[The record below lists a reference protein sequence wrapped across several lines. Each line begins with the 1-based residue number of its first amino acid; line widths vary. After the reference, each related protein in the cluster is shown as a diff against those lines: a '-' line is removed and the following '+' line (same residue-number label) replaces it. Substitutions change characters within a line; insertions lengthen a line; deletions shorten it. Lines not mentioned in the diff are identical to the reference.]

1 MGPEGQRHHLPG
13 IRPTFRCRGQPKPA
27 ARGNLAV
34 MEAMWRLVLSG
45 KLMTQM
51 EMKMTETRTCA
62 HHWVIEPA
70 RGAISAGVCKLCGA
84 AKAFANSDR
93 ALDGD
98 AGAGRQP
105 VGLAVLQRG
114 RYTQRL
120 RIRVSMAQRV
130 SYRRSAEEAGVGL
143 MAWCRRALEAAASR
157 GLGPA
162 LEERPPTGGY
172 TGEVE
177 ITLTRSQEDACHTSA
192 HRSGQE
198 LGAWVRGI
206 LDSAA

>member
-1 MGPEGQRHHLPG
+1 MSD
-13 IRPTFRCRGQPKPA
+13 TD
-27 ARGNLAV
+27 
-34 MEAMWRLVLSG
+34 
-45 KLMTQM
+45 TD
-51 EMKMTETRTCA
+51 TTTCA

-84 AKAFANSDR
+84 RNDFANSDR

-143 MAWCRRALEAAASR
+143 MAWCRGALEAAASR

-177 ITLTRSQEDACHTSA
+177 ITLTRSQEDACHTAA

-198 LGAWVRGI
+198 LGAWVRSV

>member
-1 MGPEGQRHHLPG
+1 M
-13 IRPTFRCRGQPKPA
+13 
-27 ARGNLAV
+27 
-34 MEAMWRLVLSG
+34 SG
-45 KLMTQM
+45 TDA
-51 EMKMTETRTCA
+51 TTCA

-70 RGAISAGVCKLCGA
+70 RGARSAGVCKLCGA
-84 AKAFANSDR
+84 ARDDFANSDR

-105 VGLAVLQRG
+105 MGLTVLQRG

-130 SYRRSAEEAGVGL
+130 SYRRSSEEAGVGL

-157 GLGPA
+157 GLGQA

-172 TGEVE
+172 TDEVE
-177 ITLTRSQEDACHTSA
+177 ITLTRSQEDVCHTAA

-198 LGAWVRGI
+198 LAEWMREA
-206 LDSAA
+206 LDSAVKEKGE

>member
-1 MGPEGQRHHLPG
+1 MSD
-13 IRPTFRCRGQPKPA
+13 TDA
-27 ARGNLAV
+27 
-34 MEAMWRLVLSG
+34 
-45 KLMTQM
+45 T
-51 EMKMTETRTCA
+51 TCA
-62 HHWVIEPA
+62 RHWVIEPA
-70 RGAISAGVCKLCGA
+70 RGARSAGVCKLCGA

-114 RYTQRL
+114 RYPQRL

-157 GLGPA
+157 GLGQA
-162 LEERPPTGGY
+162 IEERPPTGGY

-177 ITLTRSQEDACHTSA
+177 ITLTRSQEDACRTA
-192 HRSGQE
+192 ADRSGQE
-198 LGAWVRGI
+198 LGAWVRSV

>member
-1 MGPEGQRHHLPG
+1 MSD
-13 IRPTFRCRGQPKPA
+13 T
-27 ARGNLAV
+27 
-34 MEAMWRLVLSG
+34 
-45 KLMTQM
+45 T
-51 EMKMTETRTCA
+51 TCA
-62 HHWVIEPA
+62 HHWLIEPA
-70 RGAISAGVCKLCGA
+70 RGARSAGVCKLCGA

-98 AGAGRQP
+98 AGAGRQS

-177 ITLTRSQEDACHTSA
+177 ITLTRSQDDACHTAA
-192 HRSGQE
+192 HRSGQK

>member
-1 MGPEGQRHHLPG
+1 MSD
-13 IRPTFRCRGQPKPA
+13 T
-27 ARGNLAV
+27 
-34 MEAMWRLVLSG
+34 
-45 KLMTQM
+45 T
-51 EMKMTETRTCA
+51 TCA
-62 HHWVIEPA
+62 HHWLLEPA
-70 RGAISAGVCKLCGA
+70 RGARSAGVCKLCGA

-114 RYTQRL
+114 RYTQWL

-143 MAWCRRALEAAASR
+143 MAWCRGALEAAASR

-162 LEERPPTGGY
+162 LQERPPTGGY
-172 TGEVE
+172 TGQVE
-177 ITLTRSQEDACHTSA
+177 ITLTRSQEDACRTA
-192 HRSGQE
+192 ANRIGQDLAE
-198 LGAWVRGI
+198 WMRED
-206 LDSAA
+206 LDSAADTNVPRLAEISRVVREAWR